1 MESSSTPQLS
11 CCRIVP
17 HFTRGTDAL
26 GNLHNLLKF
35 QGFCASYG
43 FGDLALLP
51 SPAILGRTRYFG
63 RHGLR
68 GASLWLNQSMFA
80 RKIRVEYE
88 ENGRRLPCPLKWLD
102 SFSMRNFTNARVFD
116 DTLPLVDGQMEI
128 GKNIP
133 LSQLREAMEDWFRKK
148 SYLSKEARLLL
159 SES

>member
-1 MESSSTPQLS
+1 VPQLS
-11 CCRIVP
+11 CCVIVA
-17 HFTRGTDAL
+17 HSRKTRRL

-43 FGDLALLP
+43 FGDPGLAAPPRAIWGEGILAAIALP
-51 SPAILGRTRYFG
+51 GG
-63 RHGLR
+63 
-68 GASLWLNQSMFA
+68 SLWLNQSMFA
-80 RKIRVEYE
+80 RKICVQYE

-133 LSQLREAMEDWFRKK
+133 LNQLREAMEEWFRKK
-148 SYLSKEARLLL
+148 SYLSKDARLVL